1 MLQAYF
7 HVNHMSTR
15 TAVSKLFVRFKNSIP
30 APYSAYSRSSGTHIP
45 VQALAFAL
53 TDRSCAESS
62 SRSSTPVVDW
72 SLSQF
77 RLRTLQGR
85 SQRFFAYSMWKGK
98 RGDYMQP
105 CVSSTRSECYR
116 SNIRGSDL
124 SGELLTVLDDIVGGI
139 TKRLKSYR
147 NGSNQAFR
155 QVIHFVGVRSF
166 GETQARMRFLTSEFR
181 SGNRPTHGCEVA
193 RSFRVGLDLFANPAG
208 RRHPPNAALRKLY
221 RARRNGATGRE

>member
-1 MLQAYF
+1 M
-7 HVNHMSTR
+7 
-15 TAVSKLFVRFKNSIP
+15 FVRFKNSIP
-30 APYSAYSRSSGTHIP
+30 APHSAYWWSSGTHIP
-45 VQALAFAL
+45 VQELAFAL

-98 RGDYMQP
+98 RGDYIQP
-105 CVSSTRSECYR
+105 CVSSTRSACYR

-139 TKRLKSYR
+139 TKRLKMSLR
-147 NGSNQAFR
+147 CRPRCSFFSRLSFQ
-155 QVIHFVGVRSF
+155 RSAKHCRLHW
-166 GETQARMRFLTSEFR
+166 GKPR
-181 SGNRPTHGCEVA
+181 SGQSGTTSW
-193 RSFRVGLDLFANPAG
+193 RS
-208 RRHPPNAALRKLY
+208 
-221 RARRNGATGRE
+221 